1 MALKTFNIEEEIYK
15 KFSAYC
21 RKEGISMSR
30 RIENFLRGE
39 LEKIGSKGRVG
50 RNIAKIVE
58 KKVLELNPEEHPLS
72 KYC

>member
-30 RIENFLRGE
+30 KIENFLRGE
-39 LEKIGSKGRVG
+39 IEKIGFKGKIG

-58 KKVLELNPEEHPLS
+58 KRALELKPEEHPLS